1 MHHHKCHTVQT
12 YQLLTDDPDPIS
24 LLSPHQKPATKIRV
38 DLIPEL
44 GEIIKPELSHLFS
57 EFRMPSI
64 SGVLELFL

>member
-44 GEIIKPELSHLFS
+44 GEKVKPELSYLLS
-57 EFRMPSI
+57 ELRNRSI
-64 SGVLELFL
+64 SEVLELFQ